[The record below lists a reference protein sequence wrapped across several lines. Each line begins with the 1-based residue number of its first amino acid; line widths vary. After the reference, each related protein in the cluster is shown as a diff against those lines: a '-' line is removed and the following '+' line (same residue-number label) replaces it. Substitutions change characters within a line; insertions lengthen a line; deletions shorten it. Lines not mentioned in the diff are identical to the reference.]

1 MPTSSFN
8 EQVVVDATD
17 AKLSEEDADKLKA
30 CHAPHRKGL
39 HRQAHLC
46 AGDAGAH
53 GRDGSPLRHRGLL
66 LSYNGTGSSCY
77 RVRGTSAGTT
87 TSWPRRGIES
97 GGATAC
103 IRARNQAL
111 CSGSMARIDLLDDL
125 RLRGRHRQLLDT
137 ADGLQGL
144 RLDIGRRARN
154 RVKTGFRGFDVLA
167 GTTYTGPTACWISP
181 GWWSPAAGR

>member
-1 MPTSSFN
+1 MLPRPRHERRHN
-8 EQVVVDATD
+8 NIV
-17 AKLSEEDADKLKA
+17 
-30 CHAPHRKGL
+30 AP
-39 HRQAHLC
+39 
-46 AGDAGAH
+46 
-53 GRDGSPLRHRGLL
+53 P
-66 LSYNGTGSSCY
+66 
-77 RVRGTSAGTT
+77 
-87 TSWPRRGIES
+87 GIES

-103 IRARNQAL
+103 IRAE
-111 CSGSMARIDLLDDL
+111 SGLVLGVDDRIDLLDDL

-167 GTTYTGPTACWISP
+167 GYDIHRADGVLDQSL